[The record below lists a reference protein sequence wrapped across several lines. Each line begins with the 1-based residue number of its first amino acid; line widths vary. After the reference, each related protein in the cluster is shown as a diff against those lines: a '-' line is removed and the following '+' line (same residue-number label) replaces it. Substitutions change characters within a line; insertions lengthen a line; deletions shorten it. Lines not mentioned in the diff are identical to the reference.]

1 MKKLNLLIIVA
12 VLATALLAATP
23 TKLVRLRVINDSGS
37 DVYIKLEGDHTD
49 SFYYLTIPEDEDM
62 TFTIMSDV
70 YARTTW
76 ACDGVKT
83 TGKLIV
89 TGNIK
94 LRFVECNT
102 IPLRTTWKKHWVD
115 DTTYV
120 WVLARRINQ
129 GEPTMEKVAYF
140 KYYTGA
146 YWAWNCGL
154 WAIAKVTVKIPNGCY
169 FRYRY

>member
-102 IPLRTTWKKHWVD
+102 IPLRWAAKDYDDDGVVD
-115 DTTYV
+115 AIV
-120 WVLARRINQ
+120 RKVNQ